1 MRTPGSR
8 HQSWGH
14 QAPDTNSNKTR
25 LQTSLLSGRYKS
37 DYLSRH
43 WVKENPDGLCVLCPG
58 KHLLGT
64 IEHLLVS
71 CDTLFSTR
79 QNITQYWF
87 RFSSED
93 DALRKL
99 LTAKLAA
106 NTAELVQFL
115 LNPSAVPEVISGCQR
130 QLYNLDELYKLTRCW
145 CYAVHRKRLQI
156 TGKLHKFKI
165 WKC

>member
-1 MRTPGSR
+1 MSLSTPHPIWTPS
-8 HQSWGH
+8 S
-14 QAPDTNSNKTR
+14 TNAFETNKTVV
-25 LQTSLLSGRYKS
+25 QTSLLSGRYKS

-43 WVKENPDGLCVLCPG
+43 WVKENPDGLCTLCPG
-58 KHLLGT
+58 NSLLGT

-71 CDTLFSTR
+71 CDTLSSTR
-79 QNITQYWF
+79 QNIIEYWHKY
-87 RFSSED
+87 SSED

-99 LTAKLAA
+99 LCTKLSA

-115 LNPSAVPEVISGCQR
+115 LDPSVVPDVIFGCQR

-156 TGKLHKFKI
+156 TGKLHKFK
-165 WKC
+165 